1 MIKLSDISTEAPADM
16 TKASTIKMRIKLS
29 KRLAELQHLLY
40 AEEKRC
46 VLVVLQGM
54 DASGKDGTTKKVFRF
69 CSPSGVWA
77 HAFKK
82 PSDEEFA
89 HDFLWRVHKV
99 APQKGKIQVFNRSH
113 YEDILI
119 QRVHKWI
126 DDDKVAQRMKA
137 INHFEELLQFDNQT
151 TVVKFYM
158 HISKERQLEK
168 LQERID
174 QPSKNWKHN
183 PGDWEER
190 KHWEAYMEAYEYALN
205 ESKIPWY
212 IVPSDRRWYRDYFVT
227 KTLVDIMEG
236 FKMTLPVLSQEE
248 HIGQG

>member
-1 MIKLSDISTEAPADM
+1 MIKLSEIPTNAPMGMEKD
-16 TKASTIKMRIKLS
+16 KTIKERIKLS
-29 KRLAELQHLLY
+29 KRLAELQHMMY
-40 AEEKRC
+40 AEGKRSM
-46 VLVVLQGM
+46 LVVFQGM
-54 DASGKDGTTKKVFRF
+54 DASGKDGTTKKVFRY

-77 HAFKK
+77 KAFKK

-89 HDFLWRVHKV
+89 HDFLWRAHKLS
-99 APQKGKIQVFNRSH
+99 PGKGRIQVFNRSH

-126 DDDKVAQRMKA
+126 DDERIEQRMAA
-137 INHFEELLQFDNQT
+137 INHFEDLLRFDNHT

-158 HISKERQLEK
+158 HISEKRQLEK

-190 KHWEAYMEAYEYALN
+190 KHWPAYMDAYEYALN
-205 ESKIPWY
+205 KSTIPWHL
-212 IVPSDRRWYRDYFVT
+212 VPSDQRWYRDYFVA
-227 KTLVDIMEG
+227 KKMVDIMEG
-236 FKMTLPVLSQEE
+236 FSMKLPILSKEE
-248 HIGQG
+248 LNGEG

>member
-1 MIKLSDISTEAPADM
+1 MIKLSEISTVAPAGLEKQS
-16 TKASTIKMRIKLS
+16 TKKERIELS
-29 KRLAELQHLLY
+29 KRLAELQHLMY
-40 AEEKRC
+40 AEEKRSM
-46 VLVVLQGM
+46 LVVFQGM

-77 HAFKK
+77 KAFKK

-89 HDFLWRVHKV
+89 HDFLWRAHKFV
-99 APQKGKIQVFNRSH
+99 PKKGRIQVYNRSH

-126 DDDKVAQRMKA
+126 DNERVIYRMNA
-137 INHFEELLQFDNQT
+137 INDFEELLSFDNNT

-158 HISKERQLEK
+158 HISEERQLEK

-174 QPSKNWKHN
+174 VPSKNWKHN

-190 KHWEAYMEAYEYALN
+190 KHWSAYMTAYEYALN
-205 ESKIPWY
+205 ESTIPWH
-212 IVPSDRRWYRDYFVT
+212 IVPSDQRWYRDYFVVE
-227 KTLVDIMEG
+227 TLVDIMED
-236 FKMTLPVLSQEE
+236 FDMKLPILSQEE
-248 HIGQG
+248 LNG